1 VLAAFFEFE
10 PVFNHAQ
17 LIVAAREAAGT
28 ALYSGRTPMAKD
40 KKSAATNADVDADKA
55 AETPEG
61 EAPKKR
67 FGKKM
72 ILIAGGAAL
81 VLFLALGA
89 GAYFFFLAGP
99 SDADKPKM
107 ADNVVLPLVPP
118 KVVFYDMPAIV
129 VNIQSADATPAYLK
143 LSVALELAA
152 PEEKPGIQALM
163 PRIVDQ
169 FQSYL
174 RELRIDDLH
183 GSAGVLRVK
192 EELLRRINAAAT
204 PYPVRDVLLKE
215 MIVQ

>member
-1 VLAAFFEFE
+1 
-10 PVFNHAQ
+10 
-17 LIVAAREAAGT
+17 
-28 ALYSGRTPMAKD
+28 MAKD
-40 KKSAATNADVDADKA
+40 ND
-55 AETPEG
+55 PELDDDSDG
-61 EAPKKR
+61 EGAGGAKGLLGR
-67 FGKKM
+67 FSKKM
-72 ILIAGGAAL
+72 LIIAGGGAAAL
-81 VLFLALGA
+81 LLLLGVGINFLF
-89 GAYFFFLAGP
+89 FSS

-107 ADNVVLPLVPP
+107 VGNVVLPVVPP
-118 KVVFYDMPAIV
+118 QVVFYDMPDLV
-129 VNIQSADATPAYLK
+129 VNIQSADTGAPAYLK

-192 EELLRRINAAAT
+192 EELLRRVNAAAA